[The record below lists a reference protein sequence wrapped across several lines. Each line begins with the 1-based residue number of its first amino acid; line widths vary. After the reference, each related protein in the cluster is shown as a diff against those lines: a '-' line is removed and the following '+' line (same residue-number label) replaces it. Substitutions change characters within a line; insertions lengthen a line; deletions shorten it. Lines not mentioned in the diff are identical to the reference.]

1 MVEDIEYEE
10 VTENES
16 GNKSGFTPNV
26 FQSLTMISQL
36 LYRADSASMV
46 RDIARLVKAQYDG
59 GILPRG
65 EYDALITSCK
75 NKITQLGEK
84 WSDNDLIF

>member
-16 GNKSGFTPNV
+16 RDKQFTPNV

-36 LYRADSASMV
+36 LYRADSASTV
-46 RDIARLVKAQYDG
+46 RDIAKLVQAQYNG

-65 EYDALITSCK
+65 EYDALITICK
-75 NKITQLGEK
+75 NKVKQLGEV